1 VYFCSNKGGKP
12 RNILMF
18 VQHFQNPPLSPIRET
33 LADIS
38 TNHIKMKE
46 QTMTL
51 KEAIIKS
58 LEDIGTLATYTEVFS
73 HISSK
78 SYFNFGDAKTP
89 PATVSASL
97 GGFIRE
103 GDTRVKR
110 IKQNSGTYSYYL
122 TKNEQNIGIDI
133 LSGETETQTTKGT
146 KADKAKSFDERDLHK
161 LLSSYL
167 KNTDTYSKT
176 ISHEQSNGKDNNQ
189 IWTHPDMV
197 GIKFLK
203 LQTNAS
209 QNFLKFI
216 NRVDTFKMSS
226 YELKKEIKSDSE
238 LKKAFFQ
245 AVSNSSWANY
255 GYLVAF
261 EFSDSLNEE
270 MGRLNQSFGIGIIE
284 LNANPYQSKIL
295 FPATYRD
302 LDFKTVDKLCKMNDG
317 FNKFIE
323 QTEKLMTASEK
334 YASGAEKEL
343 DEFCDGYFANDTE
356 VEKYCNEKHIPTAK
370 E

>member
-1 VYFCSNKGGKP
+1 
-12 RNILMF
+12 
-18 VQHFQNPPLSPIRET
+18 
-33 LADIS
+33 
-38 TNHIKMKE
+38 
-46 QTMTL
+46 MTI
-51 KEAIIKS
+51 KEAILKS
-58 LEDIGTLATYTEVFS
+58 LDEINDLTTYMDVYN
-73 HISSK
+73 HILK
-78 SYFNFGDAKTP
+78 KNYYDFGAAKTP
-89 PATVSASL
+89 ASTVSALL
-97 GGFIRE
+97 GDFIRN

-110 IKQNSGTYSYYL
+110 IKQSGGIYSYYL
-122 TKNEQNIGIDI
+122 TKNEQNIAIDV
-133 LSGETETQTTKGT
+133 LSGETETQTTFLKKPAKT
-146 KADKAKSFDERDLHK
+146 KTYDERDLHK

-176 ISHEQSNGKDNNQ
+176 IFHEQSNSKDNNQ

-197 GIKFLK
+197 GIKFLN
-203 LQTNAS
+203 LQTKAS
-209 QNFLKFI
+209 QNFLKSI

-226 YELKKEIKSDSE
+226 YELKKEINSDSE

-270 MGRLNQSFGIGIIE
+270 MARLNQSFGIGIIE

-302 LDFKTVDKLCKMNDG
+302 LDFKTIDKLCKMNSE
-317 FNKFIE
+317 FNRFIE

-334 YASGAEKEL
+334 YVTGAEKEL
-343 DEFCDGYFANDTE
+343 DEFCDGYFASDTE
-356 VEKYCNEKHIPTAK
+356 IDEYCKEKHIPTND

>member
-1 VYFCSNKGGKP
+1 
-12 RNILMF
+12 M
-18 VQHFQNPPLSPIRET
+18 T
-33 LADIS
+33 
-38 TNHIKMKE
+38 IKDAV
-46 QTMTL
+46 L
-51 KEAIIKS
+51 KS
-58 LEDIGTLATYTEVFS
+58 LEEINGLTNYLEVYNHIVEKNYYEFGT
-73 HISSK
+73 
-78 SYFNFGDAKTP
+78 AKTP
-89 PATVSASL
+89 GSTVSALL
-97 GGFIRE
+97 GDFIRN

-110 IKQNSGTYSYYL
+110 IKQQGGTYSYYL
-122 TKNEQNIGIDI
+122 TKNEQNIAIDV
-133 LSGETETQTTKGT
+133 LSGETETQTTLPKKAT
-146 KADKAKSFDERDLHK
+146 KTKTYEERDLHK

-176 ISHEQSNGKDNNQ
+176 IFHEQSNGKDNNQ
-189 IWTHPDMV
+189 IWTHPDMI
-197 GIKFLK
+197 GIKFLN
-203 LQTNAS
+203 LQTKAS
-209 QNFLKFI
+209 QNFLKSI

-226 YELKKEIKSDSE
+226 YELKKEINSDSE

-270 MGRLNQSFGIGIIE
+270 MARLNQSFGIGIIE
-284 LNANPYQSKIL
+284 LNANPYRSKIL

-302 LDFKTVDKLCKMNDG
+302 LDFKTIDKLCKMNSE

-334 YASGAEKEL
+334 YVSGAEKEL
-343 DEFCDGYFANDTE
+343 DEFCDVYFANDTE
-356 VEKYCNEKHIPTAK
+356 IEEYCKEKNIPNSD